1 MITTFEQRHSTN
13 DLVSSTGTI
22 AEVKDWLK
30 IWVKGPV
37 IEIIVSLN
45 KLMGTLSKCEAVPE
59 RKELHE
65 FTKIS
70 SAKETTTL
78 LRYRNIFG

>member
-1 MITTFEQRHSTN
+1 MITSFEQRHSTN

-22 AEVKDWLK
+22 AEAKDWLK
-30 IWVKGPV
+30 IWVKGPL
-37 IEIIVSLN
+37 IEIIVSLV
-45 KLMGTLSKCEAVPE
+45 KLAGTLSKSEAVPE

-65 FTKIS
+65 FAKIS
-70 SAKETTTL
+70 SEKRTIAL